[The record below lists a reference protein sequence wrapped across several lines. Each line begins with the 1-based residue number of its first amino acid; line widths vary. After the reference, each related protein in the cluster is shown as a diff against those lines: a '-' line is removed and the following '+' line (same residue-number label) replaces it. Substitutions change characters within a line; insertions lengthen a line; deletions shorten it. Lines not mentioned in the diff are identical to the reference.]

1 MLVQLFHQIKLI
13 ISPCSW
19 SSGCLGSFTITNIVG
34 GGVEMISQS
43 VPDGNNYT
51 LGNSS
56 TITFENLFVN
66 PCTNLVF
73 TTTINSELG
82 DTDIQTILYSI
93 TSIIEKI
100 TQDLLVFPNPNF
112 GIFTLEFNNLNSE
125 NIEISIY
132 NSINSLIFV
141 ERLSNI
147 YTENSKIFDISN
159 YSKGVYIIRIA
170 TDDYDIYKKIIL
182 Q

>member
-1 MLVQLFHQIKLI
+1 MLVVSTIISSNQAI

-82 DTDIQTILYSI
+82 DTDIQTISYSI
-93 TSIIEKI
+93 TSVIEKI
-100 TQDLLVFPNPNF
+100 TQNILVYPNPN
-112 GIFTLEFNNLNSE
+112 
-125 NIEISIY
+125 
-132 NSINSLIFV
+132 
-141 ERLSNI
+141 
-147 YTENSKIFDISN
+147 
-159 YSKGVYIIRIA
+159 
-170 TDDYDIYKKIIL
+170 
-182 Q
+182 